1 MNDDLGL
8 VTLPRRMLPLFIHQV
23 LFAAVY
29 LDRVMLK
36 YAACDLA
43 KKNGYRAGC
52 RHRLSFYERFS
63 GATSTIA

>member
-23 LFAAVY
+23 HSADIY

-43 KKNGYRAGC
+43 RT
-52 RHRLSFYERFS
+52 
-63 GATSTIA
+63 ATGLAADID

>member
-43 KKNGYRAGC
+43 KKM
-52 RHRLSFYERFS
+52 
-63 GATSTIA
+63 ATGLAADID